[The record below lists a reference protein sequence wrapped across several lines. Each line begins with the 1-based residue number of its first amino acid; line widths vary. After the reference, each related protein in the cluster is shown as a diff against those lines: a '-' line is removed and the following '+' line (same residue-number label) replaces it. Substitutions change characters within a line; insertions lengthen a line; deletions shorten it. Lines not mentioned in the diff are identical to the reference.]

1 MAEEPAKELE
11 DVVEEAEDVAEEAED
26 VAEEAEGV
34 VEEPEGEAE
43 ELKGMIAQYYQGV
56 CYIMWVCA
64 DTQVV
69 WFPGLLVGW
78 SSKVHWKG
86 LGTRLILE
94 YMLLLGLYLLQ
105 WSSLEITCNQEL
117 S

>member
-1 MAEEPAKELE
+1 MERIVNLTLVLRMKEGHQPRKDHFAVRVKSEEPVGVAEEPAKEL
-11 DVVEEAEDVAEEAED
+11 ED

-64 DTQVV
+64 DT
-69 WFPGLLVGW
+69 
-78 SSKVHWKG
+78 
-86 LGTRLILE
+86 
-94 YMLLLGLYLLQ
+94 
-105 WSSLEITCNQEL
+105 
-117 S
+117 

>member
-1 MAEEPAKELE
+1 MCAQ
-11 DVVEEAEDVAEEAED
+11 AEEAEE

-64 DTQVV
+64 DT
-69 WFPGLLVGW
+69 
-78 SSKVHWKG
+78 
-86 LGTRLILE
+86 
-94 YMLLLGLYLLQ
+94 
-105 WSSLEITCNQEL
+105 
-117 S
+117 

>member
-1 MAEEPAKELE
+1 VEQRVNLTLVLRMRESHQPRKDHFVVRVKSEEPVGVAEEPAKEL
-11 DVVEEAEDVAEEAED
+11 ED

-64 DTQVV
+64 DT
-69 WFPGLLVGW
+69 
-78 SSKVHWKG
+78 
-86 LGTRLILE
+86 
-94 YMLLLGLYLLQ
+94 
-105 WSSLEITCNQEL
+105 
-117 S
+117 